1 MDQLIGLLFS
11 ASIYFLS
18 ELCPKVSFKYKCMK
32 QKYISAGCMC
42 LLFALTVSCTE
53 VKRTEGSAQSVEVV
67 YPKPANA
74 TKVKEL
80 SGVVKENSTLSLS
93 FETGG
98 RVESINVKEGD
109 YVKAGQIIAQ
119 LRKDDY
125 ELSVKA
131 LQTQRDLAYRDAMRK
146 KRMHE
151 QKALSG
157 NEYESAQTMLENLDA
172 QLEIQKNKYEYTYL
186 KAPVNGFIQ
195 KVNMHEGEL
204 AGIGSCVATML
215 DLSRME
221 VEVGLPFDLYKQRS
235 LFGDANCCLAGN
247 PDKKYPLDEM
257 KVIVKSDGNQ
267 LYKVLF
273 RIRCKEDK
281 EITAGMNVVVH
292 IPVEQEN
299 KDVSIML
306 PSSSICKDALGSP
319 YVYVVNQE
327 HVLNKVEVAV
337 VGLEGDYICING
349 DLSTGSKVVKA
360 GVHSLNEGQK
370 VKIIQ
375 TTSPTNKGDLI

>member
-1 MDQLIGLLFS
+1 
-11 ASIYFLS
+11 
-18 ELCPKVSFKYKCMK
+18 MK
-32 QKYISAGCMC
+32 QKYINVSCMC
-42 LLFALTVSCTE
+42 LIFALTVGCTE
-53 VKRTEGSAQSVEVV
+53 VKKTEGSAQSVEVV
-67 YPKPANA
+67 CPKPANE
-74 TKVKEL
+74 TKVKVL
-80 SGVVKENSTLSLS
+80 SGIVRENSTLSLS

-98 RVESINVKEGD
+98 RVETINVKEGD

-172 QLEIQKNKYEYTYL
+172 QLEIQKNKYEYTFL

-221 VEVGLPFDLYKQRS
+221 VEVGMPSDLYQKRS
-235 LFGDANCCLAGN
+235 LFGDVNCCLAGN

-257 KVIVKSDGNQ
+257 KAVVKSDGNQ

-273 RIRCKEDK
+273 RIRCQEDK
-281 EITAGMNVVVH
+281 EITAGMNVEVH
-292 IPVEQEN
+292 IPVNQEN

-306 PSSSICKDALGSP
+306 PSSSICKDASGSP
-319 YVYVVNQE
+319 YVYIVNQD
-327 HVLNKVEVAV
+327 HVLNKVEVSV
-337 VGLEGDYICING
+337 VGLEGDYIRLYG

-375 TTSPTNKGDLI
+375 TASPTNKGDLI